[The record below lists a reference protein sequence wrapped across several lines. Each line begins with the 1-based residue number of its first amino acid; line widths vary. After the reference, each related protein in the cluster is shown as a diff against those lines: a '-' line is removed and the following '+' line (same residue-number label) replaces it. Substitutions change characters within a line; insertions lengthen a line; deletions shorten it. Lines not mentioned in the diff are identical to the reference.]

1 MMWEE
6 LKAGQTIKYA
16 DVYVTKQGVFNYDH
30 QKLSDVMYVDERRQ
44 EVKDGKGFIVLAFA
58 INGNLQCE
66 IFTTEEFE
74 EKKIRLLSQ
83 FGFLVQQAHKS
94 ILNEYLIEQYQ
105 TLTSRK
111 TYTHIGFLPT
121 SSMIHKDQIVFG
133 LCRPIAT
140 EKQALK
146 WDQQNCDF
154 NVAVEGSL
162 GEWQRM
168 VKKQVI
174 PSPNLTLAL
183 GLGLSSIIIGYLKRT
198 GESVDTA
205 IFHLVGRSTTG
216 KTTAGALA
224 VSVWGRP
231 TKGEK
236 GLFQSWNATANAM
249 MKRLGKNNGVALLL
263 DETSMSEIKDFTN
276 VIYRLAEGGDKERST
291 KTGDLAAKSEW
302 ATTLITT
309 GESSVLENT
318 NKNGGLY
325 VRMQEFAD
333 IQWTD
338 SAAQADT
345 IKSVIANNYGGAGIR
360 FARKLAKNWSV
371 IPITYK
377 KWMKKF
383 KKTLPKSE
391 YSDRV
396 IQRYAAI
403 LTGLE
408 LAQEPL
414 QLKFNLKEVFKLINN
429 VESALANERNIAKT
443 VYDAVLK
450 DVPVTFNSF
459 IFGKSHPIG
468 ECKGKISK
476 RRGYYEV
483 SYYLQAFEKLI
494 QPFATNIKVVEES
507 LKDAPFYLRERDRNY
522 KRIPTA
528 GGSKIVTYSFK
539 VPEATILTS
548 NDE

>member
-1 MMWEE
+1 MMWEKLE
-6 LKAGQTIKYA
+6 AGQTAEYT
-16 DVYVTKQGVFNYDH
+16 DVYVTNEGVFTFEH
-30 QKLSDVMYVDERRQ
+30 QKLSDVVYVDERLQ
-44 EVKDGKGFIVLAFA
+44 EVKDGKGYIVLAFA
-58 INGNLQCE
+58 IDGVLQRQT
-66 IFTTEEFE
+66 FATEDFE

-83 FGFLVQQAHKS
+83 FGFLVQSVHKS
-94 ILNEYLIEQYQ
+94 LLNEYLIEQYQ
-105 TLTSRK
+105 MLASKK

-121 SSMIHKDQIVFG
+121 SSMISKEQIVFG
-133 LCRPIAT
+133 LSRPIAT

-154 NVAVEGSL
+154 NVAVEGSTN
-162 GEWQRM
+162 EWRKM
-168 VKKQVI
+168 VKEQVI
-174 PSPNLTLAL
+174 KSPNLTLAL
-183 GLGLSSIIIGYLKRT
+183 GLGLSSIIIGYLRRT

-224 VSVWGRP
+224 VSIWGRP
-231 TKGEK
+231 IKGEK

-249 MKRLGKNNGVALLL
+249 MRRLGKNNGVALLL
-263 DETSMSEIKDFTN
+263 DETSMSEINDFTT
-276 VIYRLAEGGDKERST
+276 VIYRLAEGGDKERAT
-291 KTGDLAAKSEW
+291 KTGGLAEKSEW

-338 SAAQADT
+338 SAEQADT
-345 IKSVIANNYGGAGIR
+345 IKAVIAKNYGGAGIL
-360 FARKLAKNWSV
+360 FASKLAENWSV
-371 IPITYK
+371 ILTTYK
-377 KWMKKF
+377 KWTAKF
-383 KKTLPKSE
+383 KKTVSKSE

-396 IQRYAAI
+396 IQRYAVI

-414 QLKFNLKEVFKLINN
+414 KLKFNLKGVVELINN
-429 VESALANERNIAKT
+429 TESVLAVERNIAET
-443 VYDAVLK
+443 IYNAVLK
-450 DVPVTFNSF
+450 DVPITFNGF
-459 IFGKSHPIG
+459 IFGNYHPLC

-476 RRGYYEV
+476 RKGYYEV
-483 SYYLQAFEKLI
+483 SYYPQAFEKLI

-507 LKDAPFYLRERDRNY
+507 LKKSEFYLREGDRNH
-522 KRIPTA
+522 RRMLDNSGQRT
-528 GGSKIVTYSFK
+528 IVYSFK
-539 VPEATILTS
+539 VPLNVVLPS
-548 NDE
+548 NI